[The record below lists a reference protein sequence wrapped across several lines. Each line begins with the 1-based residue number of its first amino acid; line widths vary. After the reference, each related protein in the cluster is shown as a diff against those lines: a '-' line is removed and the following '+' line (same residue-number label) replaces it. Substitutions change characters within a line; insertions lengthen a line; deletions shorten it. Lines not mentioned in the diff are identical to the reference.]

1 MSKSK
6 YPNQID
12 TPSELPIVR
21 DNIFEIGSD
30 AINSLRSAI
39 IQIEKTLGV
48 NPNGAVGLTVGER
61 ISQSLDQSGNIKR
74 EAIDRA
80 GVISG
85 PIFDDQVSDSAAIKE
100 SKLKLNFPT
109 QILQSQISFT
119 ASLIDEIQSQIEQ
132 ISAKL
137 SAHLSPD
144 AANRHS
150 AKSISTT
157 AIAATVSPNGIRDS
171 VASNVQSVLDSI
183 FSSHINYDGT
193 LITDINNS
201 HLANQIYFDNATT
214 NVTSSDVQGALE
226 EVADFL
232 QTQVVGHQNLFH
244 GAGSAKSSVILDKDN
259 SSYGTLYIE
268 SATSSI
274 NKNLGE
280 KPYFEII
287 LDLPVLASGLNIS
300 TGDMVELTINSVAKE
315 YQIYKVE
322 FDIAKENIIGFLLF
336 GIFESD
342 VASVSTVVF
351 SRKFR
356 KKSNFGLLSG
366 IRENYGFSSSN
377 IAQVINLDAPYLE
390 SNGINPNEISVSN
403 RFFDIKIN
411 GTQYSFDVYNVTSTV
426 QSIDSIIK
434 KINET
439 VDNLSLPILAY
450 RVDKEGLRSEIVI
463 AHNISSSDYSE
474 SSLEVVRNDGSIDS
488 LGLTEY
494 EDRIIYGEPGSSYY
508 IAGEKYTGLL
518 KKLDLTGF
526 DLQAGS
532 LNINSGALA
541 IDFINYGVKKGDIVN
556 VIDSSYMNCY
566 EIINVTSAYITLSSR
581 QLPSGLPFDSIAS
594 ARLVIYDSSINISN
608 SEFLKIGVETA
619 LTTGSSLFE
628 IFLDKN
634 RKINANLILE
644 QESEI
649 YSSKSIYQIL
659 NFKNNEDITSFV
671 INFETTIDSCVNIS
685 LDNSDD
691 KKKIVGDDN
700 YIKLKSNIKNFECYI
715 FVPSV
720 AAAFNYANSIGGSFS
735 KTVYLNSKINKENN
749 LIISNIHYTNSL
761 GKFDGGINGSL
772 SLSKLNIGNLEE
784 KDISTVLKAELTEL
798 PISELRS
805 SGIVSGLKI
814 TEVSDP
820 DGYMSGYYLVSIEA
834 GICYIEG
841 KRFVISAIDNFN
853 TGIDA
858 ALYDKLYIGID
869 YNGNFVFSEPD
880 PICSYPWSEDRIL
893 LLGTVENTGAYYSI
907 IDQRLFIN
915 DLDLRLLNSIT
926 VSPQPGMGH
935 FTDIRDAIAYAK
947 KFSEIFPKAG
957 TPEIHLK
964 SGTYSITLNGTTSLT
979 LANWFTDLAIQY
991 SESRVNYFNNIIQN
1005 GLFIDFPV
1013 TIRGEGETS
1022 RIEVIYTLVALD
1034 QTVNLSCGF
1043 FVAGSYFNTT
1053 PGMSTTRIHSRISSG
1068 VVSFNNFYM
1077 QEGWITLGDI
1087 GLTSKHNKFEIN
1099 NVIFYDETD
1108 ITSLSSKVTFYFGS
1122 DPFFGIVLSEID
1134 NTSVYKG
1141 NVYINGCSF
1150 INLGNIRLYP
1160 DTTPSRYKYISILNS
1175 FSSSSGGISAP
1186 LFSSISKFPSENKVY
1201 SLSNI
1206 TSSRTPYDR
1215 ISSNLL
1221 VGANIAVN
1229 GKYNTINPNRD
1240 GTTSSAN
1247 SPILRFQEGLT
1258 IIPTKV
1264 IKPIPGIL
1272 YKIHPSSISAENIVY
1287 DSSAFAGI
1295 YASSSATT
1303 TEIKL
1308 ILPISDY
1315 FISSMYQN
1323 YVGDGS
1329 EYATVVT
1336 EINFSFQGTHV
1347 WTTGFSDIIATI
1359 EFFVNNPVGATSQ
1372 ISSLTTNITKSNL
1385 ENTSS
1390 FYSPSI
1396 NTSSNIILGNGLNHY
1411 AVVTLKCGLS
1421 NSSPKLYSSR
1431 ITANIMG
1438 IHPG

>member
-119 ASLIDEIQSQIEQ
+119 ASLIDEIQSQVEQ

-157 AIAATVSPNGIRDS
+157 AIAATASPNGIRDS
-171 VASNVQSVLDSI
+171 GASNVQSVLDSI

-193 LITDINNS
+193 LITEINNS

-322 FDIAKENIIGFLLF
+322 FDITKENIIGFLLF
-336 GIFESD
+336 GTFESD

-390 SNGINPNEISVSN
+390 SNGINPNEISVLN

-644 QESEI
+644 QESKI

-671 INFETTIDSCVNIS
+671 INFETTIDSCVNVS

-805 SGIVSGLKI
+805 SGVVSGLKI

-915 DLDLRLLNSIT
+915 DLDLKLLNSIT

-957 TPEIHLK
+957 TPEVHLK
-964 SGTYSITLNGTTSLT
+964 SGLHQIILTDTTSDSL
-979 LANWFTDLAIQY
+979 LAWFAGIDT
-991 SESRVNYFNNIIQN
+991 SGSSSRISYYNNLIKN
-1005 GLFIDFPV
+1005 NLFLDIPIN
-1013 TIRGEGETS
+1013 IRGEGDTSVLEIIYKLSASDGDYNLTSGLVVPGDGFNPAGESASHIHNRFNSGTINISNLYFKETGVFGIDLVNNDGTNNLTFKLNIDNVTFQKLESSTALKHIFIISDLSGPFFYENDNNTLSKGNIFINNS
-1022 RIEVIYTLVALD
+1022 RFLNNGRVYFAQSPLTSPMRYKNIGITNCYTLRSSGISFP
-1034 QTVNLSCGF
+1034 NLSDTSSFPYANRVYSYGNITPNF
-1043 FVAGSYFNTT
+1043 LQSDNVIADLTVKRNILIAGNSSTSGSTTSSGNISTPSNISATSYTITGANKALRVVPISDFYPILQLTSGGTYTYSNVIFTAGASTLLNAPAALSMSGIGSYIWVPIDTYLINN
-1053 PGMSTTRIHSRISSG
+1053 SSD
-1068 VVSFNNFYM
+1068 
-1077 QEGWITLGDI
+1077 LDI
-1087 GLTSKHNKFEIN
+1087 GLIVANSSATLSTIQ
-1099 NVIFYDETD
+1099 V
-1108 ITSLSSKVTFYFGS
+1108 SLY
-1122 DPFFGIVLSEID
+1122 
-1134 NTSVYKG
+1134 
-1141 NVYINGCSF
+1141 
-1150 INLGNIRLYP
+1150 
-1160 DTTPSRYKYISILNS
+1160 
-1175 FSSSSGGISAP
+1175 AA
-1186 LFSSISKFPSENKVY
+1186 SSI
-1201 SLSNI
+1201 
-1206 TSSRTPYDR
+1206 
-1215 ISSNLL
+1215 
-1221 VGANIAVN
+1221 G
-1229 GKYNTINPNRD
+1229 
-1240 GTTSSAN
+1240 
-1247 SPILRFQEGLT
+1247 
-1258 IIPTKV
+1258 
-1264 IKPIPGIL
+1264 
-1272 YKIHPSSISAENIVY
+1272 
-1287 DSSAFAGI
+1287 
-1295 YASSSATT
+1295 SSSAPS
-1303 TEIKL
+1303 L
-1308 ILPISDY
+1308 IDSDTDTVSGLSREELS
-1315 FISSMYQN
+1315 FSLT
-1323 YVGDGS
+1323 
-1329 EYATVVT
+1329 ATLT
-1336 EINFSFQGTHV
+1336 RSNLYYLK
-1347 WTTGFSDIIATI
+1347 I
-1359 EFFVNNPVGATSQ
+1359 EVLSGVATSVVYRV
-1372 ISSLTTNITKSNL
+1372 SLL
-1385 ENTSS
+1385 ENYNQDIETA
-1390 FYSPSI
+1390 I
-1396 NTSSNIILGNGLNHY
+1396 N
-1411 AVVTLKCGLS
+1411 VF
-1421 NSSPKLYSSR
+1421 
-1431 ITANIMG
+1431 
-1438 IHPG
+1438 